1 MRFEPYVPRHI
12 RFLEL
17 WREGGWALKLYG
29 ILYPGKTLS
38 PEMLGACKA
47 TLAAHLPQP
56 AVTLER
62 YGVGFLS
69 LHRGKSY
76 DFVSLDW
83 WAYETELHQ
92 QSFIRPSGQLGV
104 LEPLSGTELSSDVWD
119 LRLLAFEREA
129 WLEEV
134 LKRPDEGC
142 LGRYLAR
149 RLSES
154 V

>member
-1 MRFEPYVPRHI
+1 MHLEPYVPRHI
-12 RFLEL
+12 HFVEL
-17 WREGGWALKLYG
+17 WREGVWSLKLYT
-29 ILYPGKTLS
+29 ILHPSKTAS
-38 PEMLGACKA
+38 PEVLGACKA
-47 TLAAHLPQP
+47 AVAEFLPQP
-56 AVTLER
+56 AVTPER

-76 DFVSLDW
+76 DFISLGW

-119 LRLLAFEREA
+119 LRLLAFEREI

-134 LKRPDEGC
+134 LKQPDEDC
-142 LGRYLAR
+142 LERYLAR